1 MPTES
6 LELSWTLPVPP
17 AEVYRAWLDS
27 EAHGR
32 FTGSKAQVEPGVGGQ
47 FSAWDGYIQGRT
59 LELEPERR
67 IVQAWRTAEFPES
80 SDDSRLELLLESVE
94 EGTRITLVHTEI
106 PEGQGGSYQKGWG
119 EFYVTP
125 MARYFSELISAASP
139 AVASAAEESPAKKA
153 AAKKAAPKKAAPK
166 KAAPKKAAPKKAA
179 PKKAAPKKA
188 AAKKAAP
195 KKAAAKKAAPKKAAA
210 KKAAPKKAA
219 AKKAATKKSSARRG
233 ARAHQR

>member
-6 LELSWTLPVPP
+6 LQLSWTLPVPP

-32 FTGSKAQVEPGVGGQ
+32 FTGSKAQVEPGVGGR

-67 IVQAWRTAEFPES
+67 IVQAWRTAEFPEG
-80 SDDSRLELLLESVE
+80 SDDSRLELLLEPAA

-106 PEGQGGSYQKGWG
+106 PEGQGGSYRKGWG
-119 EFYVTP
+119 EFYATP
-125 MARYFSELISAASP
+125 MARYFSKLISAASP
-139 AVASAAEESPAKKA
+139 AA
-153 AAKKAAPKKAAPK
+153 AAKKAAPKKAAAK
-166 KAAPKKAAPKKAA
+166 KAAAKKAA

-195 KKAAAKKAAPKKAAA
+195 KKAPAKKAAPKKAA
-210 KKAAPKKAA
+210 
-219 AKKAATKKSSARRG
+219 TKKSSTKKTSAKRG
-233 ARAHQR
+233 ARAHRR

>member
-6 LELSWTLPVPP
+6 LQLSWTLPVPP

-67 IVQAWRTAEFPES
+67 IVQAWRTAEFPEG
-80 SDDSRLELLLESVE
+80 SDDSRLELLLEPAA
-94 EGTRITLVHTEI
+94 EGTCITLVHTEI
-106 PEGQGGSYQKGWG
+106 PEGQGSSYRKGWG
-119 EFYVTP
+119 EFYATP
-125 MARYFSELISAASP
+125 MARYFGEVISTASP
-139 AVASAAEESPAKKA
+139 AAATAAGESPAKKA
-153 AAKKAAPKKAAPK
+153 AVKKAAPKKAAVK
-166 KAAPKKAAPKKAA
+166 KAAPKKV
-179 PKKAAPKKA
+179 

-195 KKAAAKKAAPKKAAA
+195 KKAAAKKARP
-210 KKAAPKKAA
+210 
-219 AKKAATKKSSARRG
+219 KKAATKKAATRKTSAKRG